1 MSLQQRLA
9 KLEQTQTGDGGA
21 SVMGVRRIHWQTGE
35 GPDVVTI
42 PQTGERM
49 TEGEFCER
57 YPRGLLVLAKCY
69 SEARLTDGEVA

>member
-9 KLEQTQTGDGGA
+9 KLERAQTGDAGA
-21 SVMGVRRIHWQTGE
+21 GIVGIRRIHWQTGL

-49 TEGEFCER
+49 AVAEFEER
-57 YPRGLLVLAKCY
+57 YPRGLLVLRAWFGQGALTGD
-69 SEARLTDGEVA
+69 EAA

>member
-9 KLEQTQTGDGGA
+9 KLEQAQMDDAGA
-21 SVMGVRRIHWQTGE
+21 GIMGIRRIHWETGE

-49 TEGEFCER
+49 TEGEFRAR
-57 YPRGLLVLAKCY
+57 YPRALLILTKCY